1 MLNKTTEA
9 QTHHAR
15 EANAN
20 RKAAAGPAAAALA
33 PPGYAI
39 GFLDRRSE
47 PESLLDAGS
56 TNRHGS
62 SMTGTE
68 RQGSRPWPASAHA
81 TGRILPIGSARE
93 RHRARESWQMVQGR
107 PQSPTTGEGRNHE
120 TASARQET
128 TPARGLETVSAPG
141 RERAIPDKPLIQTRS
156 VLPSPDKPTTADR
169 RGAVNFLATVSKPE
183 PESVLAVKSPVQP
196 EKPRFPL
203 DARPIAGKDAAAPEK
218 TADVVGVKASPHPIP
233 ALPIAKAEAVRP
245 ARASAQATPVA
256 APNAPPPSLASQ
268 PPEAEA
274 ALGQRQGV
282 EALAEDKAESP
293 AQEKTQE
300 KIDAAS
306 PEMATPIESY
316 GPTEPASSAAPTEF
330 ASEPQ
335 APPEALAEN
344 STPIPDGGGS
354 GGSLLAAPPPPSGND
369 GLAAAQAAE
378 SQQTAAVERAEQA
391 DQARATEQAMQQRA
405 EEQAQERAEAQPET
419 QAELPAGSAQ
429 EGGAESVELSPSEK
443 AAGLATVG
451 EDVGGGKTAFAGSE
465 GGGGGG
471 GGNEALPSEAQAPDT
486 ASMSPEAG
494 LVAAATLPAGEA
506 PKALAGVGSAVDS
519 SVQQESER
527 LQGEIPEVEVG
538 GEADGTA
545 VKPLAVPSEAVKTQR
560 AQTANTQSVPAPKP
574 LPEPPPSAVRNIP
587 TPRVAGNAEGTLS
600 AADARRVQSSIQALP
615 TTDPGLDVSAGPPPA
630 LQLSGDADPAQIA
643 GQKEKLNAS
652 ILAQCAQ
659 GAAEVAA
666 PAGEN
671 DIRVRRRKESL
682 KAPLLA
688 VPPGAATAGAESA
701 DEAIA
706 IIAEEKKGGEVRAAI
721 SQAQG
726 EIAVKKAEHQS
737 KVIEEQNKARQQL
750 TDLQTENASQQ
761 DVARTQAKSEV
772 DKARADWSEEQRK
785 EVTKADEKTQAEL
798 ANGDEKIA
806 REQKQADEQS
816 SQHIAEGE
824 RQAQRHKRD
833 AEAEAERKKKDAEGE
848 SQGVFGW
855 AASKVSAFFD
865 TLKQGLVTL
874 FDAAKKL
881 VRAAIEQA
889 KKLAV
894 AVIEKARAV
903 VVLIIRAIGDALIA
917 IGDALLVAFPA
928 LRAKWRA
935 FIESKVKAAEDLVN
949 RLADA
954 LKRNVQKLLDALGKG
969 LEFMLDVYKKG
980 MMMALDAAKAV
991 ALGAIKFAKSVAD
1004 TLGAFV
1010 VLIKDIAQNPG
1021 QWLANLGAAVKDGIK
1036 NHLWKAFSSA
1046 VKSWFND
1053 KIEEV
1058 LGLGTAI
1065 WNILKKGGIALKEI
1079 GAMVWE
1085 GLKAAIPVALIGL
1098 LIEKLVAM
1106 IVPAAGAV
1114 LIVIEGLKAAW
1125 GSIQRIL
1132 AAIGKFVEFL
1142 KAVKTGGAGPQF
1154 AVMLA
1159 AAAIVVIDFVAN
1171 WLLRKLRGPASKVSG
1186 KIKGIAQRIM
1196 ARIKAIAKK
1205 AGRWVK
1211 GKFKGLKDKFK
1222 GWRKKSSDWREK
1234 RKTKSE
1240 GKDKEKEDSQR
1251 LYRTVSAIRPKLRS
1265 LLARGVSKLRLRA
1278 TLAGWRLWYRIK
1290 RLSLDGNRVVAANSP
1305 AVDIE
1310 TLVTANLTQLQ
1321 RMIHEAGEEVMN
1333 DPKVQQAQSDYAA
1346 SEQKAAA
1353 ANAASLSD
1361 SPISTVT
1368 AVPGAGYLG
1377 AALALRDPSRKAGFR
1392 EPHTFLSMPF
1402 APWVVNQQQS
1412 VKGPGGLRIGG
1423 GRIPGSGQRKI
1434 NYDALV
1440 GELNAFGVD
1449 DKAFAKHLSTF
1460 VATGQATGPFQKPE
1474 GQAYLADFARIAFT
1488 AETARS
1494 TSFAMEGPMLLS
1506 LMESGQIS
1514 AKDTFARNSPL
1525 NPMSMVGAA
1534 AANRVYTA
1542 RILGQSDPPKTTKT
1556 ARDNYQKVVQR
1567 RKELLIRYITVEVRA
1582 KNLVFSNEGDFMRWA
1597 QEKLRPLIVQRARQF
1612 YGMAESPSL
1621 ADLNAAIP
1629 AHLRGRWDQKT
1640 VGQA

>member
-1 MLNKTTEA
+1 MPNKTTEA

-107 PQSPTTGEGRNHE
+107 PRSPTTGEGRDHE

-128 TPARGLETVSAPG
+128 IPARGLETVSAPG

-218 TADVVGVKASPHPIP
+218 TADAVGVKASPHPIP

-256 APNAPPPSLASQ
+256 APDVPPPSLASQ

-274 ALGQRQGV
+274 VPGQRQGV

-306 PEMATPIESY
+306 PEMATPIESH

-344 STPIPDGGGS
+344 STPIPDGDGS
-354 GGSLLAAPPPPSGND
+354 GGSLSAAPPPPSGND

-391 DQARATEQAMQQRA
+391 DQARATEQAARQRA
-405 EEQAQERAEAQPET
+405 EEQEQERAEAQPEA

-451 EDVGGGKTAFAGSE
+451 EDVGRGETASAGSG

-494 LVAAATLPAGEA
+494 LAAAATLPAGEA

-560 AQTANTQSVPAPKP
+560 AQTANTQPVPAPKP

-750 TDLQTENASQQ
+750 ADLQTENASQQ
-761 DVARTQAKSEV
+761 DAARTQAKSEV

-785 EVTKADEKTQAEL
+785 EVAKADEKTQAEL

-806 REQKQADEQS
+806 REQKQADKEA
-816 SQHIAEGE
+816 SQHIADGE
-824 RQAQRHKRD
+824 QQAQRHKHD

-855 AASKVSAFFD
+855 LASKVSAFFA

-894 AVIEKARAV
+894 AVIEKARTV
-903 VVLIIRAIGDALIA
+903 VVSIIRAVGDALIA
-917 IGDALLVAFPA
+917 IGDTLLASFPG
-928 LRAKWRA
+928 LRAKWRT

-1010 VLIKDIAQNPG
+1010 ALIKDIAKNPG

-1053 KIEEV
+1053 KIEAV
-1058 LGLGTAI
+1058 LGLGIAI

-1085 GLKAAIPVALIGL
+1085 GLKAAIPSALIGL

-1106 IVPAAGAV
+1106 IVPAVGAV
-1114 LIVIEGLKAAW
+1114 MIVIEGLKAAW
-1125 GSIQRIL
+1125 GAIRRIL

-1154 AVMLA
+1154 AAMLA

-1171 WLLRKLRGPASKVSG
+1171 WLLRKLRGPASKISD
-1186 KIKGIAQRIM
+1186 KIKGIAQ
-1196 ARIKAIAKK
+1196 
-1205 AGRWVK
+1205 
-1211 GKFKGLKDKFK
+1211 
-1222 GWRKKSSDWREK
+1222 
-1234 RKTKSE
+1234 
-1240 GKDKEKEDSQR
+1240 
-1251 LYRTVSAIRPKLRS
+1251 
-1265 LLARGVSKLRLRA
+1265 
-1278 TLAGWRLWYRIK
+1278 
-1290 RLSLDGNRVVAANSP
+1290 
-1305 AVDIE
+1305 
-1310 TLVTANLTQLQ
+1310 
-1321 RMIHEAGEEVMN
+1321 
-1333 DPKVQQAQSDYAA
+1333 
-1346 SEQKAAA
+1346 
-1353 ANAASLSD
+1353 
-1361 SPISTVT
+1361 
-1368 AVPGAGYLG
+1368 
-1377 AALALRDPSRKAGFR
+1377 
-1392 EPHTFLSMPF
+1392 
-1402 APWVVNQQQS
+1402 
-1412 VKGPGGLRIGG
+1412 
-1423 GRIPGSGQRKI
+1423 
-1434 NYDALV
+1434 
-1440 GELNAFGVD
+1440 
-1449 DKAFAKHLSTF
+1449 
-1460 VATGQATGPFQKPE
+1460 
-1474 GQAYLADFARIAFT
+1474 
-1488 AETARS
+1488 
-1494 TSFAMEGPMLLS
+1494 
-1506 LMESGQIS
+1506 
-1514 AKDTFARNSPL
+1514 
-1525 NPMSMVGAA
+1525 
-1534 AANRVYTA
+1534 
-1542 RILGQSDPPKTTKT
+1542 
-1556 ARDNYQKVVQR
+1556 
-1567 RKELLIRYITVEVRA
+1567 
-1582 KNLVFSNEGDFMRWA
+1582 
-1597 QEKLRPLIVQRARQF
+1597 
-1612 YGMAESPSL
+1612 
-1621 ADLNAAIP
+1621 
-1629 AHLRGRWDQKT
+1629 
-1640 VGQA
+1640 